1 MVRLLAAFGSVYDG
15 TAAGLDPLACNLDR
29 AGGEVDV
36 TSLQGD
42 DLTQTQASQKAT
54 TTRVRDARAWLRPSP
69 PHRQVIEAVAPG
81 SMAGQLL

>member
-1 MVRLLAAFGSVYDG
+1 VRLLAAFGSVYDG

-42 DLTQTQASQKAT
+42 DLTQTQASPEGDNHK
-54 TTRVRDARAWLRPSP
+54 SP
-69 PHRQVIEAVAPG
+69 QMHGHGCGHRLHIVK
-81 SMAGQLL
+81 